1 MGDGTTRKPGKPVLE
16 KRRIKQERRAKRDAA
31 NHRRELVEGRSS

>member
-1 MGDGTTRKPGKPVLE
+1 MADGKTRKPGKSVLE

-31 NHRRELVEGRSS
+31 DRRRDVLDDRS